1 MRLKCFR
8 VKNFR
13 SVLDSGWINCDD
25 VTTLVGINE
34 SGKSNILLALWKLNP
49 ARGGKIDSLHD
60 LPVTKLSEMR
70 TRLKEVCFIEAVFEL
85 TDSVVMLK
93 EDLGVSFSEEDELYI
108 QRFYDGSYQYK
119 FINKDAQ
126 KKLVKLQKS
135 IKFTSESNGTAAKK
149 PLTSL
154 EKILEII
161 FQYVPTFVY
170 YSNYGNLASKIYLPH
185 AIKWLNHEQ
194 IPGLNP
200 KEEQIRTIRVLFDY
214 VNLKPQEILDLGKD
228 PKELAHSRYSGEV
241 PSEGEI
247 KKAEKDK
254 EQRALLLQSAGT
266 KLTKEFREWWK
277 QGEYKFRFQA
287 DGDYFQIWV
296 SDDKRPEE
304 VALELR
310 STGLQWFLSFYLV
323 FLVECKGENE
333 GSILLLDEAGLTLHP
348 IAQKDLATFFNKL
361 AESNPIINTTHSPFI
376 VDPENID
383 RCRVVY
389 TDDNGGTVV
398 SEDLRKGSGVVGEK
412 SIYAVHAALGLTVS
426 DVMLQGSRVVI
437 VEGTSDQIYLSAIK
451 VALIREKMITPKK
464 EIAFVPSGGIKGV
477 PGIVGLVSAKNDD
490 LPLVVLDSDKSGSEF
505 RNKLENGLYKDSV
518 NRILNIKDY
527 AGFDES
533 EIEDLIPFEFISK
546 AVDRLFGVQDDD
558 EFEYKDGEPLV
569 PQIEK
574 YAAGHGVI
582 LEKGW
587 KVKLSRAFKKTVL
600 ASKQKHIP
608 DKYMNMWTALFKKFE
623 L

>member
-1 MRLKCFR
+1 
-8 VKNFR
+8 
-13 SVLDSGWINCDD
+13 
-25 VTTLVGINE
+25 
-34 SGKSNILLALWKLNP
+34 
-49 ARGGKIDSLHD
+49 
-60 LPVTKLSEMR
+60 
-70 TRLKEVCFIEAVFEL
+70 
-85 TDSVVMLK
+85 MLK
-93 EDLGVSFSEEDELYI
+93 EELGVSFSEEEELII
-108 QRFYDGSYQYK
+108 QRYYDGSYQYS
-119 FINKDAQ
+119 FVNENAQNK
-126 KKLVKLQKS
+126 LIKLQKS
-135 IKFTSESNGTAAKK
+135 KKFASESNGTGVKK
-149 PLTSL
+149 PISATK
-154 EKILEII
+154 KILQII
-161 FQYVPTFVY
+161 LQYIPTFVY

-194 IPGLNP
+194 VPGLNP
-200 KEEQIRTIRVLFDY
+200 KEEQVRTIRVLFDY
-214 VNLKPQEILDLGKD
+214 VNLKPQEILDLGTD
-228 PKELAHSRYSGEV
+228 PVILARNRYNRE
-241 PSEGEI
+241 PTEDDI
-247 KKAEKDK
+247 KKSEKDK

-348 IAQKDLATFFNKL
+348 IAQKDLAAFFNKL
-361 AESNPIINTTHSPFI
+361 AENNPIINTTHSPFI

-383 RCRVVY
+383 RCRVVF

-437 VEGTSDQIYLSAIK
+437 VEGVSDQFYLAAIK
-451 VALIREKMITPKK
+451 IVLIREKMITPKK
-464 EIAFVPSGGIKGV
+464 EIVFIPSGGVKGV
-477 PGIVGLVSAKNDD
+477 PGIVGLVSAKDND
-490 LPLVVLDSDKSGSEF
+490 LPLVVLDSDTSGSAF
-505 RNKLENGLYKDSV
+505 RRKLESGLYKDSV
-518 NRILNIKDY
+518 DRILSIKEF
-527 AGFDES
+527 AGFDQS
-533 EIEDLIPFEFISK
+533 EIEDLIPFDFISK
-546 AVDRLFGVQDDD
+546 AVDRIFGVQDDD
-558 EFEYKDGEPLV
+558 EFEYEEGKPLV

-574 YAAGHGVI
+574 YAMDHGVE

-587 KVKLSRAFKKTVL
+587 KVKLARAFKKNVL
-600 ASKQKHIP
+600 AGRQKLVS
-608 DKYMNMWTALFKKFE
+608 DKYINMWVSLFKKFE

>member
-1 MRLKCFR
+1 MKLKRFR

-13 SVLDSGWINCDD
+13 SVIDSGWINCDD

-49 ARGGKIDSLHD
+49 AQGGKIDSLHD

-70 TRLKEVCFIEAVFEL
+70 TKLKEICFIEAVFEL
-85 TDSVVMLK
+85 TDSAGLLK
-93 EDLGVSFSEEDELYI
+93 EELGVSFSEEEELII
-108 QRFYDGSYQYK
+108 QRYYDGSYQYS
-119 FINKDAQ
+119 FVNENAQNK
-126 KKLVKLQKS
+126 LIKLQKS
-135 IKFTSESNGTAAKK
+135 KKFASESNGTGVKK
-149 PLTSL
+149 PISATK
-154 EKILEII
+154 KILQII
-161 FQYVPTFVY
+161 LQYIPTFVY

-194 IPGLNP
+194 VPGLNP
-200 KEEQIRTIRVLFDY
+200 KEEQVRTIRVLFDY
-214 VNLKPQEILDLGKD
+214 VNLKPQEILDLGTD
-228 PKELAHSRYSGEV
+228 PVILARNRYNRE
-241 PSEGEI
+241 PTEDDI
-247 KKAEKDK
+247 KKSEKDK

-348 IAQKDLATFFNKL
+348 IAQKDLAAFFNKL
-361 AESNPIINTTHSPFI
+361 AENNPIINTTHSPFI

-383 RCRVVY
+383 RCRVVF

-437 VEGTSDQIYLSAIK
+437 VEGVSDQFYLAAIK
-451 VALIREKMITPKK
+451 IVLIREKMITPKK
-464 EIAFVPSGGIKGV
+464 EIVFIPSGGVKGV
-477 PGIVGLVSAKNDD
+477 PGIVGLVSAKDND
-490 LPLVVLDSDKSGSEF
+490 LPLVVLDSDTSGSAF
-505 RNKLENGLYKDSV
+505 RRKLESGLYKDSV
-518 NRILNIKDY
+518 DRILSIKEF
-527 AGFDES
+527 AGFDQS
-533 EIEDLIPFEFISK
+533 EIEDLIPFDFISK
-546 AVDRLFGVQDDD
+546 AVDRIFGVQDDD
-558 EFEYKDGEPLV
+558 EFEYEEGKPLV

-574 YAAGHGVI
+574 YAMDHGVE

-587 KVKLSRAFKKTVL
+587 KVKLARAFKKNVL
-600 ASKQKHIP
+600 AGRQKLVS
-608 DKYMNMWTALFKKFE
+608 DKYINMWVSLFKKFE